1 MAENTVD
8 RPFTTRA
15 SPERKG
21 WARRFVAPIGRAL
34 KFLFTS
40 RTHIPRFV
48 PAILV
53 SLILLALVV
62 FFAPTLREWT
72 LAVLPG
78 PRHVEAAGS
87 KDVSADI
94 TRLKTRIKNLQ
105 KQYTTHLPRRAYLI
119 IDTSN
124 NRYTLMSG
132 GKLIRQG
139 VCSTGS
145 YVLLKA
151 GDDRQWVFKTP
162 RGRLFVQNKEES
174 PVWHKPDWAF
184 IEEGLPVPP
193 VGAPERFETGVLG
206 DYALHLGHGYLI
218 HGTLYKRLL
227 GMPVTHGCVRLDDP
241 DLEVIYK
248 NMAVGSAVFIY

>member
-1 MAENTVD
+1 MADKPVNH
-8 RPFTTRA
+8 RFTTKTP
-15 SPERKG
+15 PERRG
-21 WARRFVAPIGRAL
+21 WARRFFAPMGRP
-34 KFLFTS
+34 FRFIF
-40 RTHIPRFV
+40 RPRFRIPRVV
-48 PAILV
+48 PATLI
-53 SLILLALVV
+53 SLALLALVV
-62 FFAPTLREWT
+62 FFAPELREWA

-78 PRHVEAAGS
+78 PRVEAAAA
-87 KDVSADI
+87 KDAPADI

-105 KQYTTHLPRRAYLI
+105 KQYVSFAPKRAYLI
-119 IDTSN
+119 VDTSN
-124 NRYTLMSG
+124 NQYTLMSG
-132 GKLIRQG
+132 EKLIRHG

-151 GDDRQWVFKTP
+151 GNDRQWVFKTP
-162 RGRLFVQNKEES
+162 RGRFFVQEKEES

>member
-1 MAENTVD
+1 MADKPVNQ
-8 RPFTTRA
+8 PFTTKTP
-15 SPERKG
+15 PERRG
-21 WARRFVAPIGRAL
+21 WVRRFFASIGRAL
-34 KFLFTS
+34 KFIFVP
-40 RTHIPRFV
+40 RFRIPRFV
-48 PAILV
+48 
-53 SLILLALVV
+53 LAPVV
-62 FFAPTLREWT
+62 FFAPELREWT

-78 PRHVEAAGS
+78 PRVEAAAT
-87 KDVSADI
+87 KDASADI

-105 KQYTTHLPRRAYLI
+105 KQYASFAPKRPYLI
-119 IDTSN
+119 VDTSN
-124 NRYTLMSG
+124 NQYTLMSG
-132 GKLIRQG
+132 GKLIRHG

-162 RGRLFVQNKEES
+162 RGRLFVQQKEES

-241 DLEVIYK
+241 DLETIYK

>member
-1 MAENTVD
+1 MAENTVN
-8 RPFTTRA
+8 RPFATRTP
-15 SPERKG
+15 PERKG
-21 WARRFVAPIGRAL
+21 WVRRFFARIGGAFKL
-34 KFLFTS
+34 LFTP
-40 RTHIPRFV
+40 RIHIPRFV

-53 SLILLALVV
+53 SLILLALVI

-78 PRHVEAAGS
+78 PRVEAAHA
-87 KDVSADI
+87 KDASADI
-94 TRLKTRIKNLQ
+94 TRLKTRVRNLQ
-105 KQYTTHLPRRAYLI
+105 KQHVSFAPRRPYLI
-119 IDTSN
+119 VDTSN
-124 NRYTLMSG
+124 NQYTLMSG
-132 GKLIRQG
+132 GKLIRRG

-151 GDDRQWVFKTP
+151 GDGRQWVFSTP
-162 RGRLFVQNKEES
+162 RGRLFVQQKEES

-193 VGAPERFETGVLG
+193 VGARERFETGVLG

>member
-1 MAENTVD
+1 MAENAGN
-8 RPFTTRA
+8 RPFTTRTT
-15 SPERKG
+15 SQRRG
-21 WARRFVAPIGRAL
+21 WVRRLFAPIGRGL
-34 KFLFTS
+34 RFVFVP
-40 RTHIPRFV
+40 RFRIPRFV
-48 PAILV
+48 PAVIV
-53 SLILLALVV
+53 SLILLAAVV

-78 PRHVEAAGS
+78 PRVEAAQA
-87 KDVSADI
+87 KDASADI
-94 TRLKTRIKNLQ
+94 ARLKTRVKNLQ
-105 KQYTTHLPRRAYLI
+105 KQYATAVPRKPYLI
-119 IDTSN
+119 VDTSN
-124 NRYTLMSG
+124 NQYTLMGG
-132 GKLIRQG
+132 GKLIRRG

-151 GDDRQWVFKTP
+151 GDGRQWVFHTP
-162 RGRLFVQNKEES
+162 RGRFYVQQKEES